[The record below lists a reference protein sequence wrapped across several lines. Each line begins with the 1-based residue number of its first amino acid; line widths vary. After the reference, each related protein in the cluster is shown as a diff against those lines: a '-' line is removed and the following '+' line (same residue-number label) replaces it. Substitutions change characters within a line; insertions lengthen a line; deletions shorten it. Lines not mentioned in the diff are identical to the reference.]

1 MDEPR
6 WVEKHAFYGLQ
17 PVLEVADVES
27 TAVWYSEK
35 LGFTLDFVDM
45 ARGGHARVSI
55 GGGAGKSP
63 QRMRFTGYRRRHGT
77 EPTTAGYTYIHCV
90 LIDELYAEYR
100 RRGVTMRPEYADG
113 PVKKPWGLREFE
125 IEDCN
130 GHILLF
136 AQEGG

>member
-1 MDEPR
+1 MDKST
-6 WVEKHAFYGLQ
+6 WAEKHQFYGLQ
-17 PVLEVADVES
+17 PVLEVHDVEA
-27 TAVWYSEK
+27 TASWYRDV

-45 ARGGHARVSI
+45 ARGGHARISI
-55 GGGAGKSP
+55 GGGGGKSP

-90 LIDELYAEYR
+90 RIDELYAEYW
-100 RRGVTMRPEYADG
+100 RRGVTIRPEYEHG
-113 PVKKPWGLREFE
+113 PIKKPWGLREFE

>member
-1 MDEPR
+1 MDAAALTQ
-6 WVEKHAFYGLQ
+6 KHRFYGLQ
-17 PVLEVADVES
+17 SVLEVADVEA
-27 TAVWYSEK
+27 TAAWYCDV

-55 GGGAGKSP
+55 GGGAGRST

-77 EPTTAGYTYIHCV
+77 EPVVAGYTYIHC
-90 LIDELYAEYR
+90 LEIDGLYAEYR
-100 RRGVTMRPEYADG
+100 SRGVTMRPGYENG
-113 PVKKPWGLREFE
+113 PITKPWQLREFE

-136 AQEGG
+136 AQEPG

>member
-1 MDEPR
+1 MNAPIDSAKYR
-6 WVEKHAFYGLQ
+6 FYGIQ
-17 PVLEVADVES
+17 PVLEVADVEA
-27 TAVWYSEK
+27 TAAWYCDI
-35 LGFTLDFVDM
+35 LGFSLDFVDM
-45 ARGGHARVSI
+45 ASGGHARVSI

-77 EPTTAGYTYIHCV
+77 EPITAGYTYVHCV
-90 LIDELYAEYR
+90 LIDELHAEYR
-100 RRGVTMRPEYADG
+100 QRGVTIRPEYENG
-113 PVKKPWGLREFE
+113 PVTKPWGLREFE

>member
-1 MDEPR
+1 MNAPIESER
-6 WVEKHAFYGLQ
+6 HQFYGIQ
-17 PVLEVADVES
+17 PVLEVADVEA
-27 TAVWYSEK
+27 TAAWYCDV

-45 ARGGHARVSI
+45 AGGGHARVSI
-55 GGGAGKSP
+55 GGGAGKSA

-77 EPTTAGYTYIHCV
+77 EPITAGYTYIHCV

-100 RRGVTMRPEYADG
+100 RRGVTIRPEYEDG

-136 AQEGG
+136 AQEPS

>member
-1 MDEPR
+1 MDA
-6 WVEKHAFYGLQ
+6 VTHSKKHQFYGLQ
-17 PVLEVADVES
+17 PVLEVADVEA
-27 TAVWYSEK
+27 TANWYCDV

-45 ARGGHARVSI
+45 ARGGHARIYI
-55 GGGAGKSP
+55 GGGEGKSP

-77 EPTTAGYTYIHCV
+77 EPVNAGYTYIHCV
-90 LIDELYAEYR
+90 RIDELFAAYR
-100 RRGVTMRPEYADG
+100 DKGVTVRPGYENG
-113 PVKKPWGLREFE
+113 PVKQPWGLREFE

>member
-1 MDEPR
+1 MNAPICP
-6 WVEKHAFYGLQ
+6 EKYGFYGLQ
-17 PVLEVADVES
+17 PVLEVADVPA
-27 TAVWYSEK
+27 TAAWYRDV

-55 GGGAGKSP
+55 GGEGGKSP

-77 EPTTAGYTYIHCV
+77 EPTNAGYTYIHCV
-90 LIDELYAEYR
+90 NIAELYTEYR
-100 RRGVTMRPEYADG
+100 QRGVAIRPAFMDG
-113 PVKKPWGLREFE
+113 PVKQPWGLREFE

-130 GHILLF
+130 GHILVF

>member
-1 MDEPR
+1 MGKST
-6 WVEKHAFYGLQ
+6 WVERHQFYGLQ
-17 PVLEVADVES
+17 PVLEVADVEA
-27 TAVWYSEK
+27 TATWYRDV

-55 GGGAGKSP
+55 GGGGKSP
-63 QRMRFTGYRRRHGT
+63 QRMRFTGYRRRHGA

-90 LIDELYAEYR
+90 LIDDLYAEYR
-100 RRGVTMRPEYADG
+100 RRDVTVRPGYEDG
-113 PVKKPWGLREFE
+113 PVTKPWGLREFE